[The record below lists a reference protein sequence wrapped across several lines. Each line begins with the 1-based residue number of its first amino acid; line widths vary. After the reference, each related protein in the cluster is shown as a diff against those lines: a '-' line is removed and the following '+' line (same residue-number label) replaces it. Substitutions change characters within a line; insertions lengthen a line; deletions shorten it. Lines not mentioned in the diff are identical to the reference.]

1 MAAPS
6 GGTVNVTRFRRQ
18 TALTSG
24 TLPTADPLY
33 HSNYHIVVNS
43 NRRATGPVS
52 ARELGAQLVD
62 SVEAVLGDGAVLA
75 TLIQWQDEPGT
86 VHKAELQTGAEVGS
100 NPRGGR
106 VHVHVVL
113 QLIHTKQMHLWYR
126 ETRALIAAQTAA
138 RANVPHPYVSF
149 KLIAR
154 DPMWTLEQYL
164 EKTRYAPPN
173 MAPPGG
179 FTNLEQV
186 LNRLS
191 LNEHGDDS
199 E

>member
-1 MAAPS
+1 MAATT

-24 TLPTADPLY
+24 TLPAADPLY

-52 ARELGAQLVD
+52 ARELGAQLVE
-62 SVEAVLGDGAVLA
+62 SVEAVLGDGAVLSS
-75 TLIQWQDEPGT
+75 LIQWQDEPG
-86 VHKAELQTGAEVGS
+86 VIQKAELQTGAEVGS

-126 ETRALIAAQTAA
+126 MARELIGAQTSA
-138 RANVPHPYVSF
+138 RAHVPRPYVSF

-154 DPMWTLEQYL
+154 DPMWTLEQYI
-164 EKTRYAPPN
+164 EKTRYAPPHSV
-173 MAPPGG
+173 PPGG
-179 FTNLEQV
+179 YTNLEQV
-186 LNRLS
+186 LNRLT
-191 LNEHGDDS
+191 LNEPDS
-199 E
+199 DSD